1 MTTTFDSPTSF
12 NNKESTA
19 DMLKT
24 ASPLAGRILFTACAT
39 LPSAYPVITTSLQ
52 PFELWFVYAILYLVL
67 NFSLSMFVQYLERRT
82 QVT

>member
-1 MTTTFDSPTSF
+1 MAKPVKNVKRTYNASLIMIASLSMKTTFDSPASF

-39 LPSAYPVITTSLQ
+39 LPYET
-52 PFELWFVYAILYLVL
+52 
-67 NFSLSMFVQYLERRT
+67 N
-82 QVT
+82 